1 MRRRWWMQRHPC
13 SGHGKGVCWRKTPGR
28 ADAADS
34 ARTVCLRI
42 TRRCTANW
50 KNQGKVERGT
60 LSDCRAEVDGAFLQ
74 VSEGNFWIVCLY
86 ATTTGTSWV
95 LQMPRGAGPLW
106 PYAPKARYLPNKGCW
121 HIRQNLVEFL
131 CRNHPLWSF
140 FSSCAGIC
148 WREAPPVR
156 DCVCLTLA
164 RAHPECSVCSAPAC
178 GVRKVLFAE
187 ADPRALE
194 LVRLNIALNKFSR
207 TECVRAAICG
217 QSGLVGFR
225 QDPDIN
231 ASMLCREMESA
242 GTNGKVVEVEALRL
256 TDLFGRLQP
265 DPAKPVLCKMD
276 IEGAEVELISDIAD
290 LVPYVSQK
298 RLCRS
303 ILSSGSWRRE
313 RGCSGKRTA

>member
-1 MRRRWWMQRHPC
+1 MEPYRIVGQKLTALSPGQRGEFLDC
-13 SGHGKGVCWRKTPGR
+13 VLVRNDNWYELGFT
-28 ADAADS
+28 DAE
-34 ARTVCLRI
+34 
-42 TRRCTANW
+42 
-50 KNQGKVERGT
+50 G
-60 LSDCRAEVDGAFLQ
+60 CR
-74 VSEGNFWIVCLY
+74 
-86 ATTTGTSWV
+86 
-95 LQMPRGAGPLW
+95 PLW

-131 CRNHPLWSF
+131 VQESPIMELLFELRGYLL
-140 FSSCAGIC
+140 AG
-148 WREAPPVR
+148 PPVR
-156 DCVCLTLA
+156 DCVCLDIGPGTSGMFGLFCA
-164 RAHPECSVCSAPAC
+164 AC

-290 LVPYVSQK
+290 LVRTYPKSVFAVASYHPVAGGESAAVLENGLRNTGEVYVKTLFKAHTTTFVSHANN
-298 RLCRS
+298 RAVR
-303 ILSSGSWRRE
+303 ILLD
-313 RGCSGKRTA
+313 KY